1 MRRSFRS
8 SAPASKKPKVCKRED
23 DTVNSSISII
33 TFDVAHG
40 NCHLIVTPS
49 GKRVMIDLGVSDDFS
64 PLQWLKQKGCR
75 RIDLLVVTHPH
86 DDHIR
91 GVFDLA
97 GIEVGILHRPKSVP
111 PELTAQLDPSLKKA
125 WERFDA
131 RFTSPV
137 QLQEKFY
144 DPQSPAFDGMALR
157 FFGGKSDTQNLNN
170 YSIVTVLEFG
180 PFKMVFPGDL
190 ETAGWDSLLKNADF
204 LKAIAGTT
212 LLVAAHH
219 GREKGWCAEFF
230 DHLAAKPKLV
240 IISDGAATET
250 SYASS
255 YVEKAEGWSV
265 KATSSGETKTRYVV
279 STRDNGHVCVSAA
292 ETTGSVQLDVTVTR
306 H

>member
-1 MRRSFRS
+1 MT
-8 SAPASKKPKVCKRED
+8 K
-23 DTVNSSISII
+23 SISII

-49 GKRVMIDLGVSDDFS
+49 RKRAMIDMGRSDDFS
-64 PLQWLKQKGCR
+64 PLKWLKNIGTKR
-75 RIDLLVVTHPH
+75 LDLLIVTHQH

-91 GVFDLA
+91 GVLDLD
-97 GIEVGILHRPKSVP
+97 GIDVDILHCPKSVP
-111 PELTAQLDPSLKKA
+111 PELTAQLEPPLKKA
-125 WERFDA
+125 WQDFDA

-137 QLQEKFY
+137 QLQGKFY

-170 YSIVTVLEFG
+170 YSIVTVLEFDA
-180 PFKMVFPGDL
+180 FKMVFPGDL
-190 ETAGWDSLLKNADF
+190 ETAGWDALLENEDF

-219 GREKGWCAEFF
+219 GREKGWCAELF
-230 DHLAAKPKLV
+230 DYISPKLV

-255 YVEKAEGWSV
+255 YVEKAEGWPV

-279 STRDNGHVCVSAA
+279 STRDNGHVRVSAK
-292 ETTGSVQLDVTVTR
+292 ETGGGVQLEVTVR
-306 H
+306 KH